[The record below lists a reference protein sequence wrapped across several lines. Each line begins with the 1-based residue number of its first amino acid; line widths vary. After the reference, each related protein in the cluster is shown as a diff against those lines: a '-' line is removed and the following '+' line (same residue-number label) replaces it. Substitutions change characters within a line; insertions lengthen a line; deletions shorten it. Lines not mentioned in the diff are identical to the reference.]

1 MKNSKKWKLLMVS
14 SVCFIVAGIIG
25 ISTKNYMGILLICLG
40 IFYIW
45 LSRTMYKNHA
55 LNKSEKNV

>member
-1 MKNSKKWKLLMVS
+1 MKSSKKWKLLLVS

-40 IFYIW
+40 IFYIR
-45 LSRTMYKNHA
+45 LSRTMYKNQM
-55 LNKSEKNV
+55 LNKTKRDI